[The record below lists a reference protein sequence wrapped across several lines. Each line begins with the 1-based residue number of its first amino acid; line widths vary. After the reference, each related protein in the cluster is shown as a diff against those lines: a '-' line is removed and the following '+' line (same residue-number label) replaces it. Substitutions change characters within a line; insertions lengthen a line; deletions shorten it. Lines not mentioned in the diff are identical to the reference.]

1 MCAKDPGKAELA
13 GLWRTAIGLK
23 KKVDNMNKVAL
34 ILPWY
39 GAKPWYWE
47 LFEKSAERLSMDII
61 VIAEKGFSVKAK
73 NFRVLEMSLEEV
85 RRRAE
90 EALGTE
96 VNLTRGYKL
105 CDLRPMYG
113 IVFADI
119 LEGYDYWAYG
129 DCDVV
134 YGRRFNDFLSKAT
147 TGDWDVATVREK
159 WLSGPFT
166 MLKNIPKIN
175 MLFERAKNWQEMLI
189 RPDNQ
194 WFDELGKEWFKLQCF
209 GGVPLDELYKRDWTF
224 GGVVWT
230 SRDISFLHE
239 DVAVEDPLK
248 CCGLLMN
255 RDGRL
260 MFGRTEI
267 AMFHAIEVKRSPAF
281 MGSMLRCE
289 CLDEYMLTRNG
300 YLPIE
305 NGFVR
310 TMVAAEHFV
319 KGWSLFVWKMI
330 SGDRVSWRRVYCF
343 IRRRLGMADWWQSV
357 GS

>member
-1 MCAKDPGKAELA
+1 M
-13 GLWRTAIGLK
+13 
-23 KKVDNMNKVAL
+23 KVAL

-39 GAKPWYWE
+39 GAKPWYWP
-47 LFEKSAERLSMDII
+47 LFEASAGRIGMDVI
-61 VIAEKGFSVKAK
+61 VVAEKGFRVKER
-73 NFRVLEMSLEEV
+73 NFRVVEMSLDEV

-90 EALGTE
+90 QALGTG

-113 IVFADI
+113 VVFADI

-129 DCDVV
+129 DCDVI
-134 YGRRFNDFLSKAT
+134 YGRKFNDFLAKAVD
-147 TGDWDVATVREK
+147 GNWDVATVRSK

-166 MLKNIPKIN
+166 MLKNVPGIN
-175 MLFERAKNWQEMLI
+175 TLFERARDWRDMLS

-194 WFDELGKEWFKLQCF
+194 WFDELGKDWFKLQCF
-209 GGVPLDELYKRDWTF
+209 GGVPFEELYRRDWTF
-224 GGVVWT
+224 GGIVWSAT
-230 SRDISFLHE
+230 DIRFLHE

-248 CCGLLMN
+248 RCGLRMY
-255 RDGRL
+255 RAGRL
-260 MFGRTEI
+260 MFGESEI

-310 TMVAAEHFV
+310 IMVAAEHFV
-319 KGWSLFVWKMI
+319 KGWSLFVWKLI